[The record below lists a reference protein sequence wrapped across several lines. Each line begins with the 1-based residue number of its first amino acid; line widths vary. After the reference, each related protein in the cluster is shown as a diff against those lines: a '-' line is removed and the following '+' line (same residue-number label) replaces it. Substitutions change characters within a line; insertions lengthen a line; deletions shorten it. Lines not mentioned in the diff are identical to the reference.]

1 MRTCLFQDHLLG
13 QDSHN
18 YDDDH
23 KDNNDIDHDAL
34 EDDDDDASLCTEG
47 DVHWAGWVESTRR
60 VGCPFPLRLPPLDPE
75 ERGLGWW

>member
-1 MRTCLFQDHLLG
+1 MG

-23 KDNNDIDHDAL
+23 KDNYDIDHDAL
-34 EDDDDDASLCTEG
+34 EDDDDDAPLCTEG
-47 DVHWAGWVESTRR
+47 DVHWAGRVESKPR